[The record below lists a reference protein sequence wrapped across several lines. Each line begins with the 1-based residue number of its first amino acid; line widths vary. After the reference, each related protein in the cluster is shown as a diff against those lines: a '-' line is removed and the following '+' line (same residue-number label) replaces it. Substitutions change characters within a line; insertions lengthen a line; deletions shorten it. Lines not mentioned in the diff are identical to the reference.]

1 MRAKVQ
7 KWGNSLAVRIPTAFV
22 KEAQLAY
29 GSDIE
34 ISVED
39 GRIVILPAPRP
50 EIRLEDLLDRVSDD
64 NRHGETPTGSSVGR
78 EVW

>member
-39 GRIVILPAPRP
+39 GRIIILPAPRP
-50 EIRLEDLLDRVSDD
+50 LFRLEDLLDRVSDD
-64 NRHGETPTGSSVGR
+64 NRHGETPTGNPVGG